1 MIGRRSLC
9 LAVACCAIIAAPR
22 VSHAAPAAI
31 SDSSAVA
38 LLDGVVTDSL
48 NQAVA
53 GVEIISSDGRFRAT
67 TNSVGAFKLMGIPSG
82 NATFTVRK
90 IGYGAG
96 QFTIAIGAGETR
108 HQTIILTRINNVLTP
123 VVVEETQL
131 HQGLREVGFYERAGG
146 FSRGTFLTPEIL
158 ASRGTSRSS
167 DYLLGVN
174 GVRISSG
181 ARGGTPLGTG
191 GYMAI
196 SQRGRVAAS
205 GPCVMNVYIDGNR
218 VNVGSDGA
226 GATPEGGNGATLDDL
241 ISASDVGAI
250 EIYPSGVT
258 APQKYT
264 GVSQGCGSVLVWSK
278 MKLNSSQGGRSGGR

>member
-1 MIGRRSLC
+1 MRSLGRSC
-9 LAVACCAIIAAPR
+9 FWIAMMLCCWIAAPR
-22 VSHAAPAAI
+22 SLLAAP
-31 SDSSAVA
+31 SDSTATA
-38 LLDGVVTDSL
+38 TLDGVVTDSHE
-48 NQAVA
+48 QPVA
-53 GVEIISSDGRFRAT
+53 GVEIFSFDGKFKAT
-67 TNSVGAFKLMGIPSG
+67 TNSVGAFRLAGIPSG
-82 NATFTVRK
+82 NVTFGVRK

-96 QFTIAIGAGETR
+96 EFTLAIDPGATL
-108 HQTIILTRINNVLTP
+108 HQTIVLTRLNNVLRA
-123 VVVEETQL
+123 VVVEETQV
-131 HQGLREVGFYERAGG
+131 HRGLRDVGFYERAGG

-191 GYMAI
+191 GYMGIVA
-196 SQRGRVAAS
+196 RGLGRTAM

-226 GATPEGGNGATLDDL
+226 GAVPEGGNGTTLDDL
-241 ISASDVGAI
+241 ISANDVGAI
-250 EIYPSGVT
+250 EVYPSGVT

-264 GVSQGCGSVLVWSK
+264 GVSQGCGSVLIWSK
-278 MKLNSSQGGRSGGR
+278 MKLNFPQSSTNDR